1 MFKDN
6 YKKALD
12 KLHPEKQVK
21 ENIEKLL
28 EDDEKKVIKVTFPYK
43 RIIAAVATVALVL
56 GAVYFG
62 TKAPTTPAT
71 TKSEISTIQTKP
83 KKTSVG
89 KGYKKLYKALSGI
102 KERDNYK
109 YYSDLEGEMY
119 IMEEAVDIADDK
131 IVQSGPST
139 ATGDSNMN
147 TQNDLKGSVTLQSTT
162 ADKGKDYSSTNL
174 QFEDVDEADVVKT
187 DGEYIYACKN
197 EYNVTAHTSD
207 LKIKSFVEIYRA
219 DGANTKK
226 LKSLNIENK
235 LSQNNSCYLV
245 EAYVN
250 NNRLIVINTLQM
262 GENYPYNEATQYTV
276 YDTSTPEF
284 KLIGYGVQE
293 GGYCSSRLSGGKLY
307 IVTNKRTILSNINKN
322 DISTYVPAFY
332 DKSEKRYISSDCII
346 APTNPDSS
354 SMLVIG
360 AYDAKKA
367 TQISSVAV
375 LGGGNNVYMDSENL
389 IVNEYQYP
397 FFDTKSKVDTTD
409 LLLFKIKDG
418 KIEYKQS
425 GRVKGS
431 LLNQFSMD
439 VYKGYLRV
447 CTTVTHKNV
456 NEVNKGDYIYTYNDT
471 TTTNSLYVLSVDEMR
486 IVGAIENLAEDE
498 RIYSA
503 RFTGDIGY
511 FVTFRET
518 DPLFAVDLKNPKKPK
533 ILSALKIDGFSSY
546 LHPFGDGKLL
556 GFGYNTENSITTSL
570 KLTMFDTTDPKDV
583 KEIIT
588 KTVSDGYA
596 YSECIDNHKAIFVDV
611 EKGLF
616 GFYLDTSKD
625 DHRMFEY
632 RIYQYKKDKFS
643 LVAKLNL
650 TDTWSVNYVRGLY
663 IGENF
668 YVCTNKYIKVYRM
681 SDFTKIADITE

>member
-71 TKSEISTIQTKP
+71 TKSEISTIQTKS

-102 KERDNYK
+102 KEREIELYAIDK
-109 YYSDLEGEMY
+109 GEGVLVDDAYDITGDFVEDDVE
-119 IMEEAVDIADDK
+119 EEAA
-131 IVQSGPST
+131 P
-139 ATGDSNMN
+139 NMSDN
-147 TQNDLKGSVTLQSTT
+147 KGSVTNQSTT
-162 ADKGKDYSSTNL
+162 ADKNTSGNGKEYSATNT

-197 EYNVTAHTSD
+197 EYNVTAHTSN

-262 GENYPYNEATQYTV
+262 GENHQYNEGTQYTV

-367 TQISSVAV
+367 TQISTVAV

-397 FFDTKSKVDTTD
+397 FFDTKSTVDTTD

-439 VYKGYLRV
+439 VYNGYLRV

-456 NEVNKGDYIYTYNDT
+456 NEVDKGGYIYTYNDT

-486 IVGAIENLAEDE
+486 TVGAIENLAEDE

-570 KLTMFDTTDPKDV
+570 KLTMFDTIDPKDV

-588 KTVSDGYA
+588 ETVSDGYA
-596 YSECIDNHKAIFVDV
+596 YSECVDNHKAIFVDV

-632 RIYQYKKDKFS
+632 RIYKYKNDKFS

>member
-43 RIIAAVATVALVL
+43 RIIASVATVALVL

-71 TKSEISTIQTKP
+71 TQSEISTIQTKP

-109 YYSDLEGEMY
+109 YYSDLEGETV
-119 IMEEAVDIADDK
+119 IMEEAVDIADDDF
-131 IVQSGPST
+131 VQSGPST

-187 DGEYIYACKN
+187 DGEYIYVCKN
-197 EYNVTAHTSD
+197 SYKNGGV
-207 LKIKSFVEIYRA
+207 INQVNIYKVA
-219 DGANTKK
+219 GANTQKVK
-226 LKSLNIENK
+226 ILNIENK
-235 LSQNNSCYLV
+235 YSQDNRCNLD
-245 EAYVN
+245 EMYVN
-250 NNRLIVINTLQM
+250 NNRLITIMSLSLSD
-262 GENYPYNEATQYTV
+262 NYGVVNQATQYTV
-276 YDTSTPEF
+276 YDTSTPKF

-346 APTNPDSS
+346 APPNPDSS

-367 TQISSVAV
+367 TRISTVAV

-397 FFDTKSKVDTTD
+397 FFDTKSRVDTTD

-439 VYKGYLRV
+439 VYNGYLRV
-447 CTTVTHKNV
+447 CTTVTQKNV

-471 TTTNSLYVLSVDEMR
+471 TTTNSLYVLSVDKMR

-546 LHPFGDGKLL
+546 LHPFGEGKLL

-583 KEIIT
+583 KEFIT
-588 KTVSDGYA
+588 ETIVDGYA
-596 YSECIDNHKAIFVDV
+596 PGSNEHKALFVDV
-611 EKGLF
+611 EKGWF
-616 GFYLDTSKD
+616 GFNLLNHNLLANTDNS
-625 DHRMFEY
+625 EY
-632 RIYQYKKDKFS
+632 RIYEYKNDKFK
-643 LVAKLNL
+643 LVANL
-650 TDTWSVNYVRGLY
+650 KMPYEYQTRGLY

>member
-71 TKSEISTIQTKP
+71 TKSEISTIQTKS

-119 IMEEAVDIADDK
+119 IMEEAVDIADDEF
-131 IVQSGPST
+131 VQSGPST

-187 DGEYIYACKN
+187 DGEYIYVCKN
-197 EYNVTAHTSD
+197 SYKNGGV
-207 LKIKSFVEIYRA
+207 INQVNIYKA
-219 DGANTKK
+219 AGANTQKVK
-226 LKSLNIENK
+226 ILNIENK
-235 LSQNNSCYLV
+235 YSQDNRCNLD
-245 EAYVN
+245 EMYVN
-250 NNRLIVINTLQM
+250 NNRLITIMSLSLSD
-262 GENYPYNEATQYTV
+262 NYGVVNQATQYTV

-293 GGYCSSRLSGGKLY
+293 GGYCSSRMQGGKLY
-307 IVTNKRTILSNINKN
+307 IVTNKHIKVADISKN
-322 DISTYVPAFY
+322 DISTYVPACY
-332 DKSEKRYISSDCII
+332 VGEDKNYIKSSCII

-397 FFDTKSKVDTTD
+397 FFDTKSRVDTTD
-409 LLLFKIKDG
+409 LLLFKIKEG

-439 VYKGYLRV
+439 VYNGYLRV

-456 NEVNKGDYIYTYNDT
+456 NEVDKGGYIYTYDDT

-588 KTVSDGYA
+588 ETIVDGYA
-596 YSECIDNHKAIFVDV
+596 PGSNEHKALFVDV
-611 EKGLF
+611 EKGWF
-616 GFYLDTSKD
+616 GFNLLNHNLLANTDNS
-625 DHRMFEY
+625 EY
-632 RIYQYKKDKFS
+632 RIYEYKNDKFK
-643 LVAKLNL
+643 LVANL
-650 TDTWSVNYVRGLY
+650 KMPYEYQTRGLY

-668 YVCTNKYIKVYRM
+668 YVCTNKYLKVYRM